1 MILELLQ
8 HHQGIIHNIIDHL
21 ITITC
26 RPFTLL
32 CACKELQ
39 AAVLEHPRAQ
49 HAAKYRQVCGDISA
63 LNILYNGEYNFIEFN
78 NDVHLYVN
86 YEHRFIVKNK
96 CINTIINHKSIDGVK
111 IYTEKRYNSIQVP
124 IKYCALILDWVHKYP
139 NIRIVSNND
148 NKQVLL
154 FDIM

>member
-1 MILELLQ
+1 M
-8 HHQGIIHNIIDHL
+8 G
-21 ITITC
+21 
-26 RPFTLL
+26 
-32 CACKELQ
+32 ACKELY
-39 AAVLEHPRAQ
+39 AAVLAHSRAQ
-49 HAAKYRQVCGDISA
+49 HAAKWHQVCGDILT

-124 IKYCALILDWVHKYP
+124 IELCKLISGWTHKYP
-139 NIRIVSNND
+139 NIYIISYNY

-154 FDIM
+154 FDFM